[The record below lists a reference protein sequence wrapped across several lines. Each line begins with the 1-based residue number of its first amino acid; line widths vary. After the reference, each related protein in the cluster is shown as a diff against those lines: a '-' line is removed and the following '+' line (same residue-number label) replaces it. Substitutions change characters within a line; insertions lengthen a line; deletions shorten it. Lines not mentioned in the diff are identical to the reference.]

1 MDHYNLQKLQLIA
14 ATCVGFD
21 LLWRFFRHKKA
32 TLFACF
38 FSCLLQLNHLPL
50 LIIREGQILYFNIL
64 K

>member
-38 FSCLLQLNHLPL
+38 FSSYTIITWRPL
-50 LIIREGQILYFNIL
+50 LIF
-64 K
+64 